1 MYAARR
7 ASQGYRSSLRRFAPP
22 VGVPHALLS
31 DCSSLRR
38 FAPSVGVPRVLL
50 SDRSSLRRFAPSVG
64 VPRVLLLAAAMF
76 LTAGPAPLHAQL
88 TPRAITRP
96 PEKRPVH
103 EETVLDDGAAEL
115 GRFSLPPNVRV
126 ERDVTYGTDPKQ
138 RFDVYIPARASHAPV
153 LFLVHG
159 GGWRIGDKAARAV
172 VENKVARWTRAGFIV
187 ISTNYRLLP
196 GTDPIAQ
203 AEDVARA
210 ISLAQRRLP
219 AWGGDPDRIVLVGH
233 SSGAHLAALLATDET
248 LIAHQAARPV
258 IGSIILDSAA
268 LDVEE
273 MMKWPHLPLYDAAFG
288 TRAKYWKMA
297 SPYRQLGAGGAP
309 ILLVCSTLRK
319 DSCKDNERFAKRAKA
334 LGVTTQV
341 LKQQLSH
348 RQINEQLG
356 LPGGYTD
363 GVDAFLGS
371 LDYSLARALRSG
383 RSGRSS

>member
-1 MYAARR
+1 MYAVRIALLV
-7 ASQGYRSSLRRFAPP
+7 AAPIF
-22 VGVPHALLS
+22 VAHALG
-31 DCSSLRR
+31 
-38 FAPSVGVPRVLL
+38 VGA
-50 SDRSSLRRFAPSVG
+50 S
-64 VPRVLLLAAAMF
+64 
-76 LTAGPAPLHAQL
+76 PLHAQQR
-88 TPRAITRP
+88 PRLQPMPRK
-96 PEKRPVH
+96 PEAHDPR
-103 EETVLDDGAAEL
+103 EDTVLDDGAAEL

-153 LFLVHG
+153 LFLIHG
-159 GGWRIGDKAARAV
+159 GGWRIGDKAARAL

-210 ISLAQRRLP
+210 ISVAQRRLP

-233 SSGAHLAALLATDET
+233 SAGAHLAALLTTDET

-258 IGSIILDSAA
+258 VGAIILDSAA

-273 MMKWPHLPLYDAAFG
+273 MMLWPHLPLYDAAFG
-288 TRAKYWKMA
+288 ARRKYWRMA

-319 DSCKDNERFAKRAKA
+319 ESCKESDRFAKRARA

-341 LKQQLSH
+341 IKQPLSH
-348 RQINEQLG
+348 RQINQQLG
-356 LPGGYTD
+356 LD
-363 GVDAFLGS
+363 GAYSDSVDAFLGN
-371 LDYSLARALRSG
+371 LDYSFARALRSG